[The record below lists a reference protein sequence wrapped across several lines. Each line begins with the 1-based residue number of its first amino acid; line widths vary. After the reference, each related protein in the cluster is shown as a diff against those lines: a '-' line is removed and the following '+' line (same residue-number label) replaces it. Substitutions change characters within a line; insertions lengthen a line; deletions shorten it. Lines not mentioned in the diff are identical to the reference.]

1 MISGYN
7 SEAPPVKNLPLI
19 FVKELRI
26 YGVLLKNLIPKYGE
40 AFHREIP
47 ARVASGEIR
56 YFEDVTEGLENAG
69 QAIYD
74 VQTGR
79 NNGKSVVR
87 VVGKGHT
94 APP

>member
-7 SEAPPVKNLPLI
+7 SEAPPAKNLPLI

-40 AFHREIP
+40 AFYREIP
-47 ARVASGEIR
+47 ARVASGEIK
-56 YFEDVTEGLENAG
+56 YSEDVTEGLENAG

-79 NNGKSVVR
+79 NRGKSVVQ
-87 VVGKGHT
+87 VGRECHNY
-94 APP
+94 